1 MLDDSTKS
9 DPNALTDY
17 AEDAGWID
25 AAPELVT
32 RRRFLAIAEALG
44 GTAALGTLA
53 GCTGGSGGGGGS
65 PTATQTKTEASK
77 TATQTKSTP
86 TTSKPA
92 NLETVKLAYVPA
104 GASAPIWVADHFG
117 IFADKGIKIKATTS
131 VSGSKA
137 TAQLATGQLDIV
149 SGAIG
154 ASTFNALANDI
165 PIELSADLAS
175 STPGLPIGNRYW
187 IKKELYTDGMTMDD
201 IKGPVTVGENAPASV
216 GEYELARTLSIHDN
230 LSWDDVNVKFM
241 PFPQMISGMA
251 SGAIDIAHQ
260 IDPLGPIMGQ
270 KLGAKFLEYSNR
282 PTPQLQ
288 VAGLIVGGPFK
299 NQRPD
304 IAQKF
309 HEAYILGIRKYY
321 EMGGPENDTIAKVVA
336 DQLGNPVSSIKTSIP
351 YFHNKNGLLW
361 EDNIMDQ
368 QDYMAC
374 QGYIKTKVAKKDI
387 FANDLMNAALDVV
400 GAVPKSEER
409 VGKKVFDEWKS
420 NSPNPSD
427 WPPLASQRLP
437 AKFPNDKVCGH
448 PLT

>member
-1 MLDDSTKS
+1 MLDDDTKADAGS
-9 DPNALTDY
+9 LTDY
-17 AEDAGWID
+17 VEDAGWLD
-25 AAPELVT
+25 HASELVT
-32 RRRFLAIAEALG
+32 RRRFLAIAETLG
-44 GTAALGTLA
+44 ASAALGTLA
-53 GCTGGSGGGGGS
+53 GCTGGGGGT
-65 PTATQTKTEASK
+65 PTATATKTEQSMTTTGK
-77 TATQTKSTP
+77 QSTP
-86 TTSKPA
+86 TNTTKPA
-92 NLETVKLAYVPA
+92 KLETVKLAYVPA

-117 IFADKGIKIKATTS
+117 IFEEKGIKIEATTS

-137 TAQLATGQLDIV
+137 TAQLATGQLDMV

-154 ASTFNALANDI
+154 ASTFNAIANDI
-165 PIELSADLAS
+165 PIKLSADLAS
-175 STPGLPIGNRYW
+175 STPGLPVGNRYW
-187 IKKELYTDGMTMDD
+187 ISKDLYQDGMTMDD
-201 IKGPVTVGENAPASV
+201 VQGPVTLGENAPASV

-230 LSWDDVNVKFM
+230 LSWDDVEVKFM

-260 IDPLGPIMGQ
+260 IDPLGPIMEA

-288 VAGLIVGGPFK
+288 IAGLIVGGPFQD
-299 NQRPD
+299 QRPD
-304 IAQKF
+304 VAQKF

-321 EMGGPENDTIAKVVA
+321 EMGGPENDTIAQVVA
-336 DQLGNPVSSIKTSIP
+336 DQLGNPVSSIKLSVP

-374 QGYIKTKVAKKDI
+374 QGYIDTKVSKGDI
-387 FANDLMNAALDVV
+387 FATDLMNAALDEV

-409 VGKKVFDEWKS
+409 VGVDVFNEWKA
-420 NSPNPSD
+420 NSPRD
-427 WPPLASQRLP
+427 WIPLSGHKEP
-437 AKFPNDKVCGH
+437 ATFPNDKVCGH